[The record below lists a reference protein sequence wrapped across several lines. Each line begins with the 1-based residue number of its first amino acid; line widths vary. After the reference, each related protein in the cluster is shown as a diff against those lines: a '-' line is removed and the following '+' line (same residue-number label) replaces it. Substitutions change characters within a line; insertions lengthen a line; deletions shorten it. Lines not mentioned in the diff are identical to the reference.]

1 MAGEKGDRVIVI
13 TTPSGQI
20 GHQVLDNLLESDE
33 ELRVIARDPSDVPAE
48 IRERVEV
55 VEGSHSAPAV
65 VDEAFAGADAVFW
78 LAPPNRQA
86 PSVED
91 GNVTVSDVKGT
102 LEGGPITV
110 AGVMDGGPAGRWDLK
125 VAADRLRLS
134 ANLVQRCS

>member
-86 PSVED
+86 PSVDVAYVDFARPAAEAFRRHGVKRVVGITALGRGTPWAD
-91 GNVTVSDVKGT
+91 HAGFVTGS
-102 LEGGPITV
+102 L
-110 AGVMDGGPAGRWDLK
+110 
-125 VAADRLRLS
+125 
-134 ANLVQRCS
+134 